1 MDGEEVA
8 EAGVTHLADAEE
20 SMTVD
25 HDPTSGVSN
34 ARSEAVKAV
43 ERVAVRARM
52 MRIAAACAALAMLVI
67 LSVSA
72 TAAVDALIRFPSIL
86 RGIFLCVIVG
96 LVAVD
101 LRKFVIPSLRFRP
114 RPIEIAQRIER
125 QRPELAGH
133 LAAAVDFELTGV
145 SRTNELAAFAVRN
158 LEERAKGMD
167 FGSVLKLRPTVL
179 RVSGAV
185 ACVALAIGFAAV
197 EPVYASIA
205 VKRVLLPWSD
215 AAWPARTAVES
226 LMVDRTVAPKGTP
239 VELRARLSK
248 GDEASE
254 RVFARYRS
262 VRDGA
267 GGGEASAWTEVA
279 LSRQPDGAF
288 SRLVDGD
295 GDRLEF
301 VFLTR
306 DSETQVGSM
315 RLVEPP
321 AITAA
326 TLVAEPPAYAQ
337 RVMGARTEDLGSGA
351 DARAT
356 PRDPLLDGSRVRLE
370 LKLSRAIPFDAANPT
385 VWMIG
390 EATLDAQDGVVQE
403 GVVQDGVLQDGV
415 LQEGVLQEGATASS
429 ASADGGAAAASAVQ
443 AAKGVGPAR
452 KPVTPTIDPA
462 DPARWVIEFTA
473 RGPTRIEAQL
483 VDADGIRQREPSVF
497 AFDTVADRA
506 PTAAVI
512 DPAQDESVVADAR
525 VPMRAEQRDDLE
537 LRSAGIEIAT
547 RLGKAETDSLVFEER
562 AEIAGP
568 QPAASIERV
577 LEIAKLQLAAG
588 DSVVLRAFAEDH
600 FDGLGAS
607 EKSHGRTR
615 SAPRVIRIVGE
626 EEFERQIRSS
636 LSGVRRDAMR
646 IDERQAKAREQVE
659 KDPKDAT
666 LEQGQAAVTEG
677 AARIRESAEQV
688 LERLGRN
695 GRAEG
700 SLADIARQAEDIASA
715 AEARSAEASEALER
729 ARKEAKTPEERE
741 QRAAD
746 AKQAAER
753 QDEVRAEL
761 EDLVGLLDRDED
773 AWAARRRLEGLTNR
787 IRQLARETQQAAQ
800 RSNGE
805 SREQMSP
812 DARAEIDALA
822 ERQAS
827 AAEEAEK
834 TLSEMKERAK
844 ALEESDAQQ
853 ARALDAAAKAAEDG
867 RVREEMEQ
875 ASKDS
880 AQNKL
885 EQSKAA
891 QERALEA
898 LQKAAQELEQDRKV
912 RAKELARM
920 LEDLV
925 EAIKRLIAETEGR
938 RAELAGVPGG
948 AGEPES
954 RLRDPIAASF
964 GVLSQNTRGVAADA
978 RARSREAARPARSLD
993 SAAIS
998 LAAVAATLRARDFAR
1013 EDAVAAADAALK
1025 HLDEAL
1031 KLAEE
1036 ASDRAE
1042 ERAAEEK
1049 REELLQKYREFLE
1062 REVTLR
1068 DAAKKIVPE
1077 SGKAI
1082 GRREL
1087 VESRRLGSAQEE
1099 LREAV
1104 RRLLDAEE
1112 EVKGSDA
1119 LADMH
1124 DVIDESLSDSRASLN
1139 DGKPGAAVPPADDA
1153 IEALAAIVG
1162 ALDEKDT
1169 PNDEDAFAEQQNSG
1183 SDQGAGGQSPSGA
1196 VPPVAEVK
1204 LLRSMQDSLARR
1216 TRALDEAASSMTPV
1230 ERAQRLGAIAAR
1242 QQRILELGSKLAEK
1256 IRAGGSNANA
1266 GSGEAPGE
1274 TDSGPSDG
1282 RDGKEERRP

>member
-1 MDGEEVA
+1 M
-8 EAGVTHLADAEE
+8 
-20 SMTVD
+20 
-25 HDPTSGVSN
+25 
-34 ARSEAVKAV
+34 
-43 ERVAVRARM
+43 
-52 MRIAAACAALAMLVI
+52 
-67 LSVSA
+67 
-72 TAAVDALIRFPSIL
+72 
-86 RGIFLCVIVG
+86 
-96 LVAVD
+96 
-101 LRKFVIPSLRFRP
+101 
-114 RPIEIAQRIER
+114 
-125 QRPELAGH
+125 
-133 LAAAVDFELTGV
+133 
-145 SRTNELAAFAVRN
+145 
-158 LEERAKGMD
+158 
-167 FGSVLKLRPTVL
+167 
-179 RVSGAV
+179 
-185 ACVALAIGFAAV
+185 
-197 EPVYASIA
+197 
-205 VKRVLLPWSD
+205 
-215 AAWPARTAVES
+215 
-226 LMVDRTVAPKGTP
+226 
-239 VELRARLSK
+239 
-248 GDEASE
+248 
-254 RVFARYRS
+254 
-262 VRDGA
+262 
-267 GGGEASAWTEVA
+267 
-279 LSRQPDGAF
+279 
-288 SRLVDGD
+288 
-295 GDRLEF
+295 
-301 VFLTR
+301 
-306 DSETQVGSM
+306 
-315 RLVEPP
+315 
-321 AITAA
+321 
-326 TLVAEPPAYAQ
+326 
-337 RVMGARTEDLGSGA
+337 
-351 DARAT
+351 
-356 PRDPLLDGSRVRLE
+356 
-370 LKLSRAIPFDAANPT
+370 
-385 VWMIG
+385 
-390 EATLDAQDGVVQE
+390 
-403 GVVQDGVLQDGV
+403 
-415 LQEGVLQEGATASS
+415 
-429 ASADGGAAAASAVQ
+429 Q

-506 PTAAVI
+506 PTAAII

-954 RLRDPIAASF
+954 RLRDPIAALF

-993 SAAIS
+993 SAATS
-998 LAAVAATLRARDFAR
+998 LAAVAATLRARDFVR

-1068 DAAKKIVPE
+1068 DAAKKIIPE

>member
-1 MDGEEVA
+1 M
-8 EAGVTHLADAEE
+8 HLADAEE

-96 LVAVD
+96 LVVVD
-101 LRKFVIPSLRFRP
+101 LRKFVIPALRFRP

-185 ACVALAIGFAAV
+185 ACIALAIGFAAV

-248 GDEASE
+248 GDESSE

-262 VRDGA
+262 VRDGV

-321 AITAA
+321 SIMAA
-326 TLVAEPPAYAQ
+326 KLVAEPPAYAQ
-337 RVMGARTEDLGSGA
+337 RVMSARTEDLGNGT

-370 LKLSRAIPFDAANPT
+370 LELSRAIPFDASSPT

-390 EATLDAQDGVVQE
+390 EAMLDANAGAAHDEVAQAE
-403 GVVQDGVLQDGV
+403 
-415 LQEGVLQEGATASS
+415 ATASS
-429 ASADGGAAAASAVQ
+429 PGADGGAAAASAAQ

-452 KPVTPTIDPA
+452 RPVTPTIDPA

-525 VPMRAEQRDDLE
+525 VPMRVEQRDDLE

-562 AEIAGP
+562 AEISGP
-568 QPAASIERV
+568 QPAASIERI

-588 DSVVLRAFAEDH
+588 DSVVLRAFAEDY
-600 FDGLGAS
+600 FDGLGAA

-659 KDPKDAT
+659 EDPKDAT

-688 LERLGRN
+688 LDRLERN
-695 GRAEG
+695 GRADG

-805 SREQMSP
+805 SREQLSP

-898 LQKAAQELEQDRKV
+898 LQKAAQELERDRKV
-912 RAKELARM
+912 RAKELARL

-925 EAIKRLIAETEGR
+925 EAIKRLVAETEGR

-948 AGEPES
+948 SGEPES
-954 RLRDPIAASF
+954 RLRDPLAASF

-993 SAAIS
+993 SAANS

-1013 EDAVAAADAALK
+1013 EDAVSAADAALK

-1068 DAAKKIVPE
+1068 DAAKKIIPE
-1077 SGKAI
+1077 PGKAI

-1119 LADMH
+1119 LVDMH
-1124 DVIDESLSDSRASLN
+1124 DVINEALFDSRASLN
-1139 DGKPGAAVPPADDA
+1139 EGKPGEAVSPADDA
-1153 IEALAAIVG
+1153 IEAIAAIVG

-1169 PNDEDAFAEQQNSG
+1169 PGDADAFAEQQNSG

-1204 LLRSMQDSLARR
+1204 LLRSMQDSVARR
-1216 TRALDEAASSMTPV
+1216 TRALDESASSLTPV

-1256 IRAGGSNANA
+1256 IRSGGSST
-1266 GSGEAPGE
+1266 GTGPSEAPSE
-1274 TDSGPSDG
+1274 TDLRPSDG
-1282 RDGKEERRP
+1282 GDGKEERRP

>member
-1 MDGEEVA
+1 M
-8 EAGVTHLADAEE
+8 THLADAEE

-390 EATLDAQDGVVQE
+390 EATLGAQDGVVQD
-403 GVVQDGVLQDGV
+403 GVV
-415 LQEGVLQEGATASS
+415 QEGVLQEGATASS
-429 ASADGGAAAASAVQ
+429 ASADGGAAAAAASAVQ
-443 AAKGVGPAR
+443 AAKGVGAAR

-506 PTAAVI
+506 PTAAII

-954 RLRDPIAASF
+954 RLRDPIAALF

-993 SAAIS
+993 SAATS
-998 LAAVAATLRARDFAR
+998 LAAVAATLRARDFVR

-1068 DAAKKIVPE
+1068 DAAKKIIPE
-1077 SGKAI
+1077 SDKAI

>member
-1 MDGEEVA
+1 
-8 EAGVTHLADAEE
+8 
-20 SMTVD
+20 MTVD

-321 AITAA
+321 SIMAA

-337 RVMGARTEDLGSGA
+337 RVMGARTEDLGSGT

-370 LKLSRAIPFDAANPT
+370 LELSRAVLFDASNPT

-390 EATLDAQDGVVQE
+390 EAMLDANAEAAQAE
-403 GVVQDGVLQDGV
+403 
-415 LQEGVLQEGATASS
+415 ATASS
-429 ASADGGAAAASAVQ
+429 SAQ
-443 AAKGVGPAR
+443 AAKGVGSAR
-452 KPVTPTIDPA
+452 RPVTPTIDPA
-462 DPARWVIEFTA
+462 DPARWVIEFTS
-473 RGPTRIEAQL
+473 RGTTRIEAQL

-506 PTAAVI
+506 PTAAII

-525 VPMRAEQRDDLE
+525 VSMRAEQRDDLE

-562 AEIAGP
+562 AEISGP
-568 QPAASIERV
+568 QTAASIERV

-954 RLRDPIAASF
+954 RLRDPIAALF

-993 SAAIS
+993 SAATS

-1068 DAAKKIVPE
+1068 DAAKKIIPE

>member
-1 MDGEEVA
+1 M
-8 EAGVTHLADAEE
+8 THLADAEE

-390 EATLDAQDGVVQE
+390 EATLGAQDGVVQD
-403 GVVQDGVLQDGV
+403 GVV
-415 LQEGVLQEGATASS
+415 QEGVLQEGATASS

-506 PTAAVI
+506 PTAAII

-954 RLRDPIAASF
+954 RLRDPIAALF

-993 SAAIS
+993 SAATS
-998 LAAVAATLRARDFAR
+998 LAAVAATLRARDFVR

-1068 DAAKKIVPE
+1068 DAAKKIIPE

>member
-1 MDGEEVA
+1 MDREEVA

-179 RVSGAV
+179 RVFGAV

-403 GVVQDGVLQDGV
+403 GVVQDGVLQD
-415 LQEGVLQEGATASS
+415 GVLQEGATASS

-695 GRAEG
+695 GRADG

-954 RLRDPIAASF
+954 RLRDPIAALF

-993 SAAIS
+993 SAATS

>member
-1 MDGEEVA
+1 
-8 EAGVTHLADAEE
+8 
-20 SMTVD
+20 MTVD

-390 EATLDAQDGVVQE
+390 EATLGAQDGVVQD
-403 GVVQDGVLQDGV
+403 GVV
-415 LQEGVLQEGATASS
+415 QEGVLQEGATASS

-506 PTAAVI
+506 PTAAII

-562 AEIAGP
+562 AEIAGR

-954 RLRDPIAASF
+954 RLRDPIAALF

-993 SAAIS
+993 SAATS

-1068 DAAKKIVPE
+1068 DAAKKIIPE

-1162 ALDEKDT
+1162 ARDEKDT

>member
-1 MDGEEVA
+1 
-8 EAGVTHLADAEE
+8 
-20 SMTVD
+20 
-25 HDPTSGVSN
+25 
-34 ARSEAVKAV
+34 
-43 ERVAVRARM
+43 
-52 MRIAAACAALAMLVI
+52 
-67 LSVSA
+67 
-72 TAAVDALIRFPSIL
+72 
-86 RGIFLCVIVG
+86 
-96 LVAVD
+96 
-101 LRKFVIPSLRFRP
+101 
-114 RPIEIAQRIER
+114 
-125 QRPELAGH
+125 
-133 LAAAVDFELTGV
+133 
-145 SRTNELAAFAVRN
+145 
-158 LEERAKGMD
+158 
-167 FGSVLKLRPTVL
+167 
-179 RVSGAV
+179 
-185 ACVALAIGFAAV
+185 
-197 EPVYASIA
+197 
-205 VKRVLLPWSD
+205 
-215 AAWPARTAVES
+215 
-226 LMVDRTVAPKGTP
+226 
-239 VELRARLSK
+239 
-248 GDEASE
+248 
-254 RVFARYRS
+254 
-262 VRDGA
+262 
-267 GGGEASAWTEVA
+267 
-279 LSRQPDGAF
+279 
-288 SRLVDGD
+288 
-295 GDRLEF
+295 
-301 VFLTR
+301 
-306 DSETQVGSM
+306 
-315 RLVEPP
+315 
-321 AITAA
+321 
-326 TLVAEPPAYAQ
+326 
-337 RVMGARTEDLGSGA
+337 
-351 DARAT
+351 
-356 PRDPLLDGSRVRLE
+356 
-370 LKLSRAIPFDAANPT
+370 
-385 VWMIG
+385 
-390 EATLDAQDGVVQE
+390 
-403 GVVQDGVLQDGV
+403 
-415 LQEGVLQEGATASS
+415 
-429 ASADGGAAAASAVQ
+429 
-443 AAKGVGPAR
+443 
-452 KPVTPTIDPA
+452 
-462 DPARWVIEFTA
+462 
-473 RGPTRIEAQL
+473 
-483 VDADGIRQREPSVF
+483 
-497 AFDTVADRA
+497 
-506 PTAAVI
+506 
-512 DPAQDESVVADAR
+512 
-525 VPMRAEQRDDLE
+525 
-537 LRSAGIEIAT
+537 
-547 RLGKAETDSLVFEER
+547 
-562 AEIAGP
+562 
-568 QPAASIERV
+568 
-577 LEIAKLQLAAG
+577 
-588 DSVVLRAFAEDH
+588 
-600 FDGLGAS
+600 
-607 EKSHGRTR
+607 
-615 SAPRVIRIVGE
+615 VIRIVGE

-688 LERLGRN
+688 LERLERN
-695 GRAEG
+695 GRADG

-805 SREQMSP
+805 SREQLSP

-891 QERALEA
+891 QERALDA

-912 RAKELARM
+912 RAKELARL

-925 EAIKRLIAETEGR
+925 EAIKRLVAETEDR

-948 AGEPES
+948 SGEPES
-954 RLRDPIAASF
+954 RLRDPLAALF

-993 SAAIS
+993 SAANS

-1013 EDAVAAADAALK
+1013 EDAVSAADAALK

-1068 DAAKKIVPE
+1068 DAAKKIIPE
-1077 SGKAI
+1077 PGKAI

-1119 LADMH
+1119 LVDMH
-1124 DVIDESLSDSRASLN
+1124 DVINEALSDSRASLN
-1139 DGKPGAAVPPADDA
+1139 EGKPGAAVSPADDA
-1153 IEALAAIVG
+1153 IEAIAAIVG

-1169 PNDEDAFAEQQNSG
+1169 PGDEDAFAEQQNSG

-1204 LLRSMQDSLARR
+1204 LLRSMQDSVARR
-1216 TRALDEAASSMTPV
+1216 TRALDESASSLTSV

-1256 IRAGGSNANA
+1256 IRSGGSSA
-1266 GSGEAPGE
+1266 GTGPSEAPSE
-1274 TDSGPSDG
+1274 TDSRPSDG
-1282 RDGKEERRP
+1282 GDGKEERRP

>member
-1 MDGEEVA
+1 
-8 EAGVTHLADAEE
+8 
-20 SMTVD
+20 MTVD

-370 LKLSRAIPFDAANPT
+370 LKLSRAILFDAANPT

-390 EATLDAQDGVVQE
+390 EATLGAQDGVV
-403 GVVQDGVLQDGV
+403 
-415 LQEGVLQEGATASS
+415 QEGATASS
-429 ASADGGAAAASAVQ
+429 ASADGGAAAAAAVQ

-506 PTAAVI
+506 PTAAII

-834 TLSEMKERAK
+834 TLSELKERAK

-954 RLRDPIAASF
+954 RLRDPIAALF

-993 SAAIS
+993 SAATS

-1068 DAAKKIVPE
+1068 DAAKKIIPE

>member
-1 MDGEEVA
+1 MHR
-8 EAGVTHLADAEE
+8 TDAED
-20 SMTVD
+20 SMAAD
-25 HDPTSGVSN
+25 HDPTSGVRD
-34 ARSEAVKAV
+34 ARSEAVQAV
-43 ERVAVRARM
+43 ERVAVRARVL
-52 MRIAAACAALAMLVI
+52 RIAASFAALVI
-67 LSVSA
+67 LVIVSVSI
-72 TAAVDALIRFPSIL
+72 TAAVDAFVRFPSVL
-86 RGIFLCVIVG
+86 RGIILLVIVG
-96 LVAVD
+96 LVFVD

-158 LEERAKGMD
+158 LEERARGMD
-167 FGSVLKLRPTVL
+167 FGSVLKLRPTAL
-179 RVSGAV
+179 RVMGAT
-185 ACVALAIGFAAV
+185 ACVALVVGFATL

-205 VKRVLLPWSD
+205 VKRVLMPWSE

-226 LMVDRTVAPKGTP
+226 LMAEQGVAPKGSP
-239 VELRARLSK
+239 VELRARLTK

-262 VRDGA
+262 VRERGDA
-267 GGGEASAWTEVA
+267 TAWTEVA

-306 DSETQVGSM
+306 DSETPVGSM

-321 AITAA
+321 AIMAA
-326 TLVAEPPAYAQ
+326 KLAVDPPAYAK
-337 RVMGARTEDLGSGA
+337 RVVKARSEDLGNGT
-351 DARAT
+351 DTRAT

-370 LKLSRAIPFDAANPT
+370 LQLSRPVPFDESNPT
-385 VWMIG
+385 VWMLG
-390 EATLDAQDGVVQE
+390 EAALDGTTESA
-403 GVVQDGVLQDGV
+403 
-415 LQEGVLQEGATASS
+415 GA
-429 ASADGGAAAASAVQ
+429 
-443 AAKGVGPAR
+443 AR
-452 KPVTPTIDPA
+452 KPVTPSIDPA
-462 DPARWVIEFTA
+462 DPSRWVVEFTA

-537 LRSAGIEIAT
+537 LRAAGIEIAT
-547 RLGKAETDSLVFEER
+547 RLGKADTESLVFEER
-562 AEIAGP
+562 AELDGT
-568 QPAASIERV
+568 QSAASIERV
-577 LEIAKLQLAAG
+577 LEIAKLELSPG

-600 FDGLGAS
+600 FDGLGAP

-659 KDPKDAT
+659 KDPTDAG
-666 LEQGQAAVTEG
+666 LEQAQAAITEG

-688 LERLGRN
+688 LERLERN
-695 GRAEG
+695 GRTDG
-700 SLADIARQAEDIASA
+700 SLADLARQAEDIASA

-729 ARKEAKTPEERE
+729 ARKEAMTPEQQE

-805 SREQMSP
+805 SREQLSP

-834 TLSEMKERAK
+834 TVSELKERAK
-844 ALEESDAQQ
+844 ALEESDPQQ
-853 ARALDAAAKAAEDG
+853 ARGLGAAAKAAEDG
-867 RVREEMEQ
+867 QVREEMEQ

-891 QERALEA
+891 QDRALEA
-898 LQKAAQELEQDRKV
+898 LEKATQQLEQDRKV

-925 EAIKRLIAETEGR
+925 ESIKRLIVETEER
-938 RAELAGVPGG
+938 RAGLVGVPDGS
-948 AGEPES
+948 GEAES
-954 RLRDPIAASF
+954 SLRDPLAAAF

-978 RARSREAARPARSLD
+978 RTRSREAARPARSLD
-993 SAAIS
+993 SAATS
-998 LAAVAATLRARDFAR
+998 MASVAATLRARDFTR
-1013 EDAVAAADAALK
+1013 ENAAAAADAALK

-1036 ASDRAE
+1036 AAERAE
-1042 ERAAEEK
+1042 DRAAEEK

-1068 DAAKKIVPE
+1068 DAAKKIIPGD
-1077 SGKAI
+1077 GKTL

-1087 VESRRLGSAQEE
+1087 VESRRLGAAQEE

-1104 RRLLDAEE
+1104 RRLLDSES
-1112 EVKGSDA
+1112 EVKDSDA
-1119 LADMH
+1119 LVDMH
-1124 DVIDESLSDSRASLN
+1124 DVINDSLSDSRASLN
-1139 DGKPGAAVPPADDA
+1139 EGKPGAAIEPADDA
-1153 IEALAAIVG
+1153 IEALAAIVE
-1162 ALDEKDT
+1162 ALDESRAS
-1169 PNDEDAFAEQQNSG
+1169 NDEDMFVEQESGG
-1183 SDQGAGGQSPSGA
+1183 SDQGAGGQGPAGA

-1216 TRALDEAASSMTPV
+1216 TRALDDASAAMDPV
-1230 ERAQRLGAIAAR
+1230 ERAQRLGEIAAR

-1256 IRAGGSNANA
+1256 IRTGGGGPSPRPGDEAGEDEG
-1266 GSGEAPGE
+1266 
-1274 TDSGPSDG
+1274 DPSDG
-1282 RDGKEERRP
+1282 APGGKGDEP

>member
-1 MDGEEVA
+1 M
-8 EAGVTHLADAEE
+8 THLADAEE

-72 TAAVDALIRFPSIL
+72 TAAVDALVRFPSIL

-390 EATLDAQDGVVQE
+390 EAMLGAQDGVVQE
-403 GVVQDGVLQDGV
+403 GVVQDGV

-1068 DAAKKIVPE
+1068 DAAKKIIPE

-1169 PNDEDAFAEQQNSG
+1169 PNDEDAFAEQQNTG

>member
-1 MDGEEVA
+1 M
-8 EAGVTHLADAEE
+8 THLADAEE

-390 EATLDAQDGVVQE
+390 EATLGAQDGVVQD
-403 GVVQDGVLQDGV
+403 GVV
-415 LQEGVLQEGATASS
+415 QEGVLQEGATASS
-429 ASADGGAAAASAVQ
+429 ASADGGAAAAAASAVQ
-443 AAKGVGPAR
+443 AAKGVGAAR

-506 PTAAVI
+506 PTAAII

-954 RLRDPIAASF
+954 RLRDPIAALF

-993 SAAIS
+993 SAATS
-998 LAAVAATLRARDFAR
+998 LAAVAATLRARDFVR

-1068 DAAKKIVPE
+1068 DAAKKIIPE
-1077 SGKAI
+1077 SDKAI

-1274 TDSGPSDG
+1274 TDSGPSEG

>member
-1 MDGEEVA
+1 M
-8 EAGVTHLADAEE
+8 HLADAEE

-25 HDPTSGVSN
+25 HDTTSGVSI

-96 LVAVD
+96 LVVVD

-185 ACVALAIGFAAV
+185 ACIALAIGFAAA

-226 LMVDRTVAPKGTP
+226 LMVDRTVAPKGSP

-248 GDEASE
+248 GDESSE

-262 VRDGA
+262 VRDGV

-321 AITAA
+321 SIMAA
-326 TLVAEPPAYAQ
+326 KLVAEPPAYAQ
-337 RVMGARTEDLGSGA
+337 RVMSARTEDLGNGT

-370 LKLSRAIPFDAANPT
+370 LELSRAIPFDASSPT

-390 EATLDAQDGVVQE
+390 EAMLDANAGAAHDEAAQAE
-403 GVVQDGVLQDGV
+403 
-415 LQEGVLQEGATASS
+415 ATASS
-429 ASADGGAAAASAVQ
+429 PGADGGAAAASAVQ

-452 KPVTPTIDPA
+452 RSVTPTIDPA

-547 RLGKAETDSLVFEER
+547 RLAKAETDSLVFEER
-562 AEIAGP
+562 AEISGP

-588 DSVVLRAFAEDH
+588 DSVVLRAFAEDY
-600 FDGLGAS
+600 FDGLGAA

-659 KDPKDAT
+659 KDPRDAT

-688 LERLGRN
+688 LERLERN
-695 GRAEG
+695 GRADG

-805 SREQMSP
+805 SREQLSP

-891 QERALEA
+891 QERALDA

-912 RAKELARM
+912 RAKELARL

-925 EAIKRLIAETEGR
+925 EAIKRLVAETEDR

-948 AGEPES
+948 SGEPES
-954 RLRDPIAASF
+954 RLRDPLAALF

-993 SAAIS
+993 SAANS

-1013 EDAVAAADAALK
+1013 EDAVSAADAALK

-1068 DAAKKIVPE
+1068 DAAKKIIPE
-1077 SGKAI
+1077 PGKAI

-1119 LADMH
+1119 LVDMH
-1124 DVIDESLSDSRASLN
+1124 DVINEALSDSRASLN
-1139 DGKPGAAVPPADDA
+1139 EGKPGAAVSPADDA
-1153 IEALAAIVG
+1153 IEAIAAIVG

-1169 PNDEDAFAEQQNSG
+1169 PGDEDAFAEQQNSG
-1183 SDQGAGGQSPSGA
+1183 SDQGAGGQSQSGA

-1204 LLRSMQDSLARR
+1204 LLRSMQDSVARR
-1216 TRALDEAASSMTPV
+1216 TRALDESASSLTSV

-1256 IRAGGSNANA
+1256 IRSGGSSA
-1266 GSGEAPGE
+1266 GTGPSEAPSE
-1274 TDSGPSDG
+1274 TDSRPSDG
-1282 RDGKEERRP
+1282 GDGKEERRP

>member
-1 MDGEEVA
+1 V
-8 EAGVTHLADAEE
+8 
-20 SMTVD
+20 
-25 HDPTSGVSN
+25 
-34 ARSEAVKAV
+34 
-43 ERVAVRARM
+43 
-52 MRIAAACAALAMLVI
+52 
-67 LSVSA
+67 
-72 TAAVDALIRFPSIL
+72 
-86 RGIFLCVIVG
+86 
-96 LVAVD
+96 
-101 LRKFVIPSLRFRP
+101 
-114 RPIEIAQRIER
+114 
-125 QRPELAGH
+125 
-133 LAAAVDFELTGV
+133 
-145 SRTNELAAFAVRN
+145 
-158 LEERAKGMD
+158 
-167 FGSVLKLRPTVL
+167 
-179 RVSGAV
+179 
-185 ACVALAIGFAAV
+185 
-197 EPVYASIA
+197 
-205 VKRVLLPWSD
+205 
-215 AAWPARTAVES
+215 
-226 LMVDRTVAPKGTP
+226 
-239 VELRARLSK
+239 
-248 GDEASE
+248 
-254 RVFARYRS
+254 
-262 VRDGA
+262 
-267 GGGEASAWTEVA
+267 
-279 LSRQPDGAF
+279 
-288 SRLVDGD
+288 
-295 GDRLEF
+295 
-301 VFLTR
+301 
-306 DSETQVGSM
+306 
-315 RLVEPP
+315 
-321 AITAA
+321 
-326 TLVAEPPAYAQ
+326 EPPAYAQ
-337 RVMGARTEDLGSGA
+337 RVVAARNEDLGSGT

-356 PRDPLLDGSRVRLE
+356 TRDPLLDGSRVRLE
-370 LKLSRAIPFDAANPT
+370 LRLSRPIPFDESNPT

-390 EATLDAQDGVVQE
+390 EGLMDGRADSAPADATQGETAAVEAADTAAPQVTKAEESARRPVVP
-403 GVVQDGVLQDGV
+403 VVD
-415 LQEGVLQEGATASS
+415 
-429 ASADGGAAAASAVQ
+429 SADPS
-443 AAKGVGPAR
+443 
-452 KPVTPTIDPA
+452 
-462 DPARWVIEFTA
+462 RWVIEFTA

-497 AFDTVADRA
+497 AFDTVTDRA
-506 PTAAVI
+506 PTAAII

-547 RLGKAETDSLVFEER
+547 RIGKSETESLVFEER
-562 AEIAGP
+562 AEIAGS
-568 QPAASIERV
+568 QSASSVERM

-588 DSVVLRAFAEDH
+588 DSVVLRSFAEDY
-600 FDGLGAS
+600 FDGLGAP

-659 KDPKDAT
+659 KDPSDAT
-666 LEQGQAAVTEG
+666 LEQAQAAVTEG
-677 AARIRESAEQV
+677 AARIRESAKQL
-688 LERLGRN
+688 LERLERN
-695 GRAEG
+695 GRTEG

-729 ARKEAKTPEERE
+729 ARKEASTPEERK
-741 QRAAD
+741 QREAD

-805 SREQMSP
+805 SREQLSP

-834 TLSEMKERAK
+834 TLSELKERAK
-844 ALEESDAQQ
+844 ALEESDPQQ

-880 AQNKL
+880 EQNKL

-912 RAKELARM
+912 RAKELARL

-925 EAIKRLIAETEGR
+925 ESIRRLIEETEDR
-938 RAELAGVPGG
+938 RGELAGVPGG
-948 AGEPES
+948 SDEPQL
-954 RLRDPIAASF
+954 RLRDPLAASF

-978 RARSREAARPARSLD
+978 RTRSREAARPARSLD
-993 SAAIS
+993 SAATS
-998 LAAVAATLRARDFAR
+998 MAAAAAMLRSMEFKR
-1013 EDAVAAADAALK
+1013 EDAAGATEAALK

-1036 ASDRAE
+1036 AAERAE

-1049 REELLQKYREFLE
+1049 REELLEKYREFLE

-1077 SGKAI
+1077 AGKSI

-1087 VESRRLGSAQEE
+1087 VESRRLGAAQEE
-1099 LREAV
+1099 LREAL
-1104 RRLLDAEE
+1104 RRLLDSEE

-1119 LADMH
+1119 LVDMH
-1124 DVIDESLSDSRASLN
+1124 DVINESLVDARATLN
-1139 DGKPGAAVPPADDA
+1139 EGKPADALPSADDA
-1153 IEALAAIVG
+1153 VEALAAIVS
-1162 ALDEKDT
+1162 ALDEDAAS
-1169 PNDEDAFAEQQNSG
+1169 NEEDMFAEQEAAGGN
-1183 SDQGAGGQSPSGA
+1183 QGAGGQGPSGA

-1216 TRALDEAASSMTPV
+1216 TRALDEAASSIDAV
-1230 ERAQRLGAIAAR
+1230 ERAQRLGEIAAR

-1256 IRAGGSNANA
+1256 IRTGGAAASAPP
-1266 GSGEAPGE
+1266 SGEQEEAAPEAPGAK
-1274 TDSGPSDG
+1274 DG
-1282 RDGKEERRP
+1282 NEP

>member
-1 MDGEEVA
+1 M
-8 EAGVTHLADAEE
+8 THLADAEE

-390 EATLDAQDGVVQE
+390 EATLGAQDGVVQD
-403 GVVQDGVLQDGV
+403 GVV
-415 LQEGVLQEGATASS
+415 QEGVLQEGATASS
-429 ASADGGAAAASAVQ
+429 ASADGGAAAAVQ

-506 PTAAVI
+506 PTAAII

-954 RLRDPIAASF
+954 RLRDPIAALF

-993 SAAIS
+993 SAATS
-998 LAAVAATLRARDFAR
+998 LAAVAATLRARDFVR

-1068 DAAKKIVPE
+1068 DAAKKIIPE
-1077 SGKAI
+1077 SDKAI

>member
-1 MDGEEVA
+1 M
-8 EAGVTHLADAEE
+8 THLADAEE

-390 EATLDAQDGVVQE
+390 EATLGAQDGVV
-403 GVVQDGVLQDGV
+403 
-415 LQEGVLQEGATASS
+415 QEGATASS
-429 ASADGGAAAASAVQ
+429 ASADGGAAAAAAVQ

-506 PTAAVI
+506 PTAAII

-562 AEIAGP
+562 AEIAAP

-954 RLRDPIAASF
+954 RLRDPIAALF

-993 SAAIS
+993 SAATS
-998 LAAVAATLRARDFAR
+998 LAAVAATLRARDFVR

-1068 DAAKKIVPE
+1068 DAAKKIIPE

>member
-1 MDGEEVA
+1 M
-8 EAGVTHLADAEE
+8 HLADAEE

-25 HDPTSGVSN
+25 HDTTSGVSI

-96 LVAVD
+96 LVVVD
-101 LRKFVIPSLRFRP
+101 LRKFVIPALRFRP

-179 RVSGAV
+179 RVFGAV
-185 ACVALAIGFAAV
+185 ACIALAIGFAAV

-248 GDEASE
+248 GDESSE

-262 VRDGA
+262 VRDGV

-321 AITAA
+321 SIMAA
-326 TLVAEPPAYAQ
+326 KLVAEPPAYAQ
-337 RVMGARTEDLGSGA
+337 RVMSARTEDLGNGT

-370 LKLSRAIPFDAANPT
+370 LELSRAIPFDASSPT

-390 EATLDAQDGVVQE
+390 EAMLEANAGAAHDEAAQAE
-403 GVVQDGVLQDGV
+403 
-415 LQEGVLQEGATASS
+415 ATASS
-429 ASADGGAAAASAVQ
+429 PGADGGAAAASAAQ

-452 KPVTPTIDPA
+452 RPVTPTIDPA

-525 VPMRAEQRDDLE
+525 VPMRVEQRDDLE

-562 AEIAGP
+562 AEISGP
-568 QPAASIERV
+568 QPAASIERI

-588 DSVVLRAFAEDH
+588 DSVVLRAFAEDY
-600 FDGLGAS
+600 FDGLGAA

-659 KDPKDAT
+659 EDPKDAT

-688 LERLGRN
+688 LDRLERN
-695 GRAEG
+695 GRADG

-805 SREQMSP
+805 SREQLSP

-898 LQKAAQELEQDRKV
+898 LQKAAQELERDRKV
-912 RAKELARM
+912 RAKELARL

-925 EAIKRLIAETEGR
+925 EAIKRLVAETEGR

-948 AGEPES
+948 SGEPES
-954 RLRDPIAASF
+954 RLRDPLAASF

-993 SAAIS
+993 SAANS

-1013 EDAVAAADAALK
+1013 EDAVSAADAALK

-1068 DAAKKIVPE
+1068 DAAKKIIPE
-1077 SGKAI
+1077 PGKAI

-1119 LADMH
+1119 LVDMH
-1124 DVIDESLSDSRASLN
+1124 DVINEALFDSRASLN
-1139 DGKPGAAVPPADDA
+1139 EGKPGEAVSPADDA
-1153 IEALAAIVG
+1153 IEAIAAIVG

-1169 PNDEDAFAEQQNSG
+1169 PGDEDAFAEQQNSG

-1204 LLRSMQDSLARR
+1204 LLRSMQDSVARR
-1216 TRALDEAASSMTPV
+1216 TRALDESASSLTPV

-1256 IRAGGSNANA
+1256 IRSGGSST
-1266 GSGEAPGE
+1266 GTGPSEAPSE
-1274 TDSGPSDG
+1274 TDLRPSDG
-1282 RDGKEERRP
+1282 GDGKEERRP

>member
-1 MDGEEVA
+1 M
-8 EAGVTHLADAEE
+8 THLADAEE

-239 VELRARLSK
+239 VELRAQLSK

-390 EATLDAQDGVVQE
+390 EATLGAQDGVVQD
-403 GVVQDGVLQDGV
+403 GVV
-415 LQEGVLQEGATASS
+415 QEGVLQEGATASS
-429 ASADGGAAAASAVQ
+429 ASADGGAAAAVQ

-506 PTAAVI
+506 PTAAII

-954 RLRDPIAASF
+954 RLRDPIAALF

-993 SAAIS
+993 SAATS
-998 LAAVAATLRARDFAR
+998 LAAVAATLRARDFVR

-1068 DAAKKIVPE
+1068 DAAKKIIPE
-1077 SGKAI
+1077 SDKAI

>member
-1 MDGEEVA
+1 M
-8 EAGVTHLADAEE
+8 THLADAEE

-179 RVSGAV
+179 RVFGAV

-403 GVVQDGVLQDGV
+403 GVVQDGVLQD
-415 LQEGVLQEGATASS
+415 GVLQEGATASS

-695 GRAEG
+695 GRADG

-954 RLRDPIAASF
+954 RLRDPIAALF

-993 SAAIS
+993 SAATS

>member
-1 MDGEEVA
+1 M
-8 EAGVTHLADAEE
+8 
-20 SMTVD
+20 D

-267 GGGEASAWTEVA
+267 GVGEASAWTEVA

-390 EATLDAQDGVVQE
+390 EATLGAQDGVVQE
-403 GVVQDGVLQDGV
+403 GMVQD
-415 LQEGVLQEGATASS
+415 GVLQEGATASS
-429 ASADGGAAAASAVQ
+429 ASADGGAAAAAASAVQ

-506 PTAAVI
+506 PTAAII

-954 RLRDPIAASF
+954 RLRDPIAALF

-993 SAAIS
+993 SAATS
-998 LAAVAATLRARDFAR
+998 LAAVASTLRARDFVR

-1068 DAAKKIVPE
+1068 DAAKKIIPE

>member
-1 MDGEEVA
+1 
-8 EAGVTHLADAEE
+8 
-20 SMTVD
+20 MTVD

-390 EATLDAQDGVVQE
+390 EATLGAQDGVV
-403 GVVQDGVLQDGV
+403 
-415 LQEGVLQEGATASS
+415 QEGATASS

-506 PTAAVI
+506 PTAAII

-954 RLRDPIAASF
+954 RLRDPIAALF

-993 SAAIS
+993 SAATS

-1068 DAAKKIVPE
+1068 DAAKKIIPE